1 MGRWTSSSPACRN
14 WWREGLAAGRLAF
27 TVGAAVAVEQHAE
40 GVEVVFL
47 YVPTPM
53 GVGGV
58 ADLRAVEAS
67 APPRELRSC
76 WVDPMSRSP
85 VIQSFCEKAPRF
97 ATSNPDRIVVGGE
110 AQDAAERV
118 AALYQARA
126 PTVLTDSASAE
137 LVKYAANGFL
147 AMKLSYVNAVAELCE
162 RLGADILDVTEGM
175 SYDRRIGREFPQSW
189 PRMGGS
195 CLPKDTQAL
204 LQVADAADFEFR
216 LMRASIDTN
225 TRQRQR
231 MVDKIRLAVT
241 GNRNGSL
248 TRTRVALLGL
258 TFKAG
263 TNDLRDSPAL
273 MIAAYCGRRAQS
285 WSVAQADAAVV
296 LTEWPEFRT
305 LDWPRIAAAMGTPR
319 VIDTRNLLDRDVL
332 TRAGLTWT
340 GVGRRQPS
348 TSLFWRRSRTVE
360 GARREHA
367 AAAVFAVMTGLAR
380 SRTGLG
386 RTGTI
391 HTPHGDIA
399 TPSFVA
405 VGTEATVKAVL
416 PESMKELA
424 GTRHRR
430 RGRRAGQVHELDG
443 PTFTDSGG
451 FQVMS
456 LGVGFKKV
464 LAMEAVV
471 QSDDVIAKGKER
483 LATVDDEGV
492 TFKSHLDGSKHRFTP
507 EERSVERTQAWAI
520 RCINEHEKLTAERAD
535 KPYQALFG
543 VIQGAQYE
551 DLRRQACRGLES
563 IEGENGYGFDG
574 YGIGGAL
581 EKQNLGTIVRWC
593 NEELPE
599 NKPRHMLGISEP
611 DDFFVN
617 RERRGHFRLRQSVAC
632 CSQCRDLRPLRPVQH
647 QYQPIPS

>member
-1 MGRWTSSSPACRN
+1 MFARRIAVVGTGYVGLTTGACLASLGHHVICADVDEEKIR
-14 WWREGLAAGRLAF
+14 RLQDGKVDILEPGLSDLVAEGLAAGRLAF

-47 YVPTPM
+47 CVPTPM

-58 ADLRAVEAS
+58 ADLRAVEAVLDEIRDTLPAGCVIVNKS
-67 APPRELRSC
+67 TVPVGTAARTAELLGRSDVAVTSNPEFLREGTAVRDFL
-76 WVDPMSRSP
+76 
-85 VIQSFCEKAPRF
+85 
-97 ATSNPDRIVVGGE
+97 NPDRIVVGGE

-118 AALYQARA
+118 AALYSRLGA

-175 SYDRRIGREFPQSW
+175 SYDRRIGREFLNPGPGW
-189 PRMGGS
+189 GGS

-273 MIAAYCGRRAQS
+273 MIAALLRQAGAELVGFDPALPTAKSYPELEGIELVADAYAA
-285 WSVAQADAAVV
+285 VAQADAAVV

-348 TSLFWRRSRTVE
+348 DTT
-360 GARREHA
+360 
-367 AAAVFAVMTGLAR
+367 
-380 SRTGLG
+380 
-386 RTGTI
+386 
-391 HTPHGDIA
+391 
-399 TPSFVA
+399 
-405 VGTEATVKAVL
+405 
-416 PESMKELA
+416 
-424 GTRHRR
+424 
-430 RGRRAGQVHELDG
+430 
-443 PTFTDSGG
+443 
-451 FQVMS
+451 
-456 LGVGFKKV
+456 V
-464 LAMEAVV
+464 LA
-471 QSDDVIAKGKER
+471 
-483 LATVDDEGV
+483 
-492 TFKSHLDGSKHRFTP
+492 
-507 EERSVERTQAWAI
+507 
-520 RCINEHEKLTAERAD
+520 
-535 KPYQALFG
+535 
-543 VIQGAQYE
+543 AQ
-551 DLRRQACRGLES
+551 
-563 IEGENGYGFDG
+563 
-574 YGIGGAL
+574 
-581 EKQNLGTIVRWC
+581 
-593 NEELPE
+593 
-599 NKPRHMLGISEP
+599 
-611 DDFFVN
+611 
-617 RERRGHFRLRQSVAC
+617 
-632 CSQCRDLRPLRPVQH
+632 
-647 QYQPIPS
+647 